1 MDGKRSC
8 SAQKPCTLDQSLFPE
23 DSSMSDSSSCCKC
36 GGSDRAVNTICCL
49 VLGCDSR
56 TEGFMP
62 GWDVELARQKL
73 LFFTKPGDF
82 AGRFQSVADS
92 LSNAFHS
99 ADLQTKKKCISFLL
113 GVTDSLSSV
122 VELHHN
128 LQSEA
133 LHGDGVLRGCIVDK
147 VLQDGEALLA
157 EWEAAAPD
165 AAKSVL
171 AEIKV
176 EDLAVNKGD
185 NLFIAWANDWQQKN
199 GADPYASVTDHLR
212 CFAALYSPETY
223 YVKLFLAWERGETS
237 TEFFNDYGLQA
248 ARCRKIGSLGGTT
261 NPAIAVM
268 GEDDLDGK
276 ANIHGEAAT
285 AFIKQF
291 PNKWK
296 SVRTVIAREQLAQN
310 QPDDWAATKFTE
322 WVVVDAMLG
331 LRPIFLI
338 QGLGRVA
345 FQLRPDWHDEE
356 EKSIRAGGEIYAIL
370 NERVRKFD
378 DILLEGAGEPYC
390 CAAMPRIGKAN
401 NHFKISCTSQVA
413 LNIVRAFNA
422 GDDPKYPGALK
433 ERMFTNMT
441 LSYEVPQMVA
451 TWRAVDEGIKA
462 YEARTGEKVDDG
474 RGGSVIT
481 SMIGRFNDAI
491 RVYRIEQ
498 LLGALPADSP
508 FKAEIKPAA
517 VKALTDA
524 PVNTPEFKAA
534 VAAAGIEFDPEAE
547 EDAIDHAGSL
557 CTKRAA
563 KWVEFKYGTKQN
575 RLLTASKRK
584 FHQNTDLLD
593 VPFSTDFGNIQRMY
607 LDLAQDGGPEVKS
620 WKTLWDEL
628 NADGTPVAGSIWD
641 KRHQTLLN
649 IWPGWAKAFDP
660 EGVKPEE
667 YISTIYVPPTLTQF
681 LGMWADNVSRA
692 KAAREAVE

>member
-1 MDGKRSC
+1 
-8 SAQKPCTLDQSLFPE
+8 
-23 DSSMSDSSSCCKC
+23 MSDSSPNCCNC
-36 GGSDRAVNTICCL
+36 GGSDPAARTICCL
-49 VLGCDSR
+49 VLGCDPR

-62 GWDVELARQKL
+62 GWDVELARQKM
-73 LFFTKPGDF
+73 LFFTAPSDF
-82 AGRFQSVADS
+82 LGRFGAVTDCLKSAFSSADS
-92 LSNAFHS
+92 TAR
-99 ADLQTKKKCISFLL
+99 KKMISFLL

-128 LQSEA
+128 LQNEA
-133 LHGDGVLRGCIVDK
+133 LHGDAALCGCVVDK
-147 VLQDGEALLA
+147 ARDEGEKLLA
-157 EWEAAAPD
+157 EWETAAPE
-165 AAKSVL
+165 AAKAVL
-171 AEIKV
+171 AEIKA

-185 NLFIAWANDWQQKN
+185 NLFIAWALDWQSRT
-199 GADPYASVTDHLR
+199 GADPYGSVAEHLK

-223 YVKLFLAWERGETS
+223 YVKLFLEWENGGTS

-276 ANIHGEAAT
+276 ANIHGDEAA

-291 PNKWK
+291 PNKWSAIRK
-296 SVRTVIAREQLAQN
+296 LIAVDQIAQN
-310 QPDDWAATKFTE
+310 ETDDWGATKFTE

-331 LRPIFLI
+331 LRPLFLM

-345 FQLRPDWHDEE
+345 FQLRPDWHDQE
-356 EKSIRAGGEIYAIL
+356 EKCIRAGGEIYALL
-370 NERVRKFD
+370 NKAVKRFD
-378 DILLEGAGEPYC
+378 DILLEGAGEPYVSKT
-390 CAAMPRIGKAN
+390 APRIGKAN
-401 NHFKISCTSQVA
+401 NHFKVSCTSQVA

-451 TWRAVDEGIKA
+451 TWLAVEDGIRA

-491 RVYRIEQ
+491 RAYRIEQ
-498 LLGALPADSP
+498 LLAALPADSP
-508 FKAEIKPAA
+508 FRAEIKPAA

-524 PVNTPEFKAA
+524 PLNSPAFRSA
-534 VAAAGIEFDPEAE
+534 VAEAGVDYDPEAE
-547 EDAIDHAGSL
+547 EDAVDHAGSL

-563 KWVEFKYGTKQN
+563 KWIEFKYGKRRN

-607 LDLAQDGGPEVKS
+607 LDLAKAGGPEIKS
-620 WKTLWDEL
+620 WKTLWDDL
-628 NADGTPVAGSIWD
+628 NEDGMPAAGSIWE
-641 KRHQTLLN
+641 KRHRTLLR

-660 EGVKPEE
+660 DGVKPED
-667 YISTIYVPPTLTQF
+667 YISTIYVPPTLNQF
-681 LGMWADNVSRA
+681 LGMWADNVARA
-692 KAAREAVE
+692 RAAREAVEQV

>member
-1 MDGKRSC
+1 
-8 SAQKPCTLDQSLFPE
+8 
-23 DSSMSDSSSCCKC
+23 MSDSSSSCCKC
-36 GGSDRAVNTICCL
+36 GGSDLAAKTICCL
-49 VLGCDSR
+49 VLGCDAR

-62 GWDVELARQKL
+62 GWDVELASQKL
-73 LFFTKPGDF
+73 IFFTAPADF
-82 AGRFQSVADS
+82 AGRFGSVTS
-92 LSNAFHS
+92 CLSGAFPS
-99 ADLQTKKKCISFLL
+99 ADLATKKKCISFLL

-133 LHGDGVLRGCIVDK
+133 LHEGSTLCGCIVDK
-147 VLQDGEALLA
+147 LREDGRKLLA
-157 EWEAAAPD
+157 EWESAAPD
-165 AAKSVL
+165 AAKAVL
-171 AEIKV
+171 AEIKA

-185 NLFIAWANDWQQKN
+185 NLFIAWAKDWQAKT
-199 GADPYASVTDHLR
+199 GRDPYATVADHLE
-212 CFAALYSPETY
+212 CFAELYSPETY
-223 YVKLFLAWERGETS
+223 YVKLFLAWEKGETN

-276 ANIHGEAAT
+276 ANIHGEEAT

-296 SVRTVIAREQLAQN
+296 DVRAVIARDQLARKQA
-310 QPDDWAATKFTE
+310 DDWAATKFTE

-345 FQLRPDWHDEE
+345 FQLRPDWHDQE

-370 NERVRKFD
+370 NERVKRFD
-378 DILLEGAGEPYC
+378 DILLEGAGEPYASK
-390 CAAMPRIGKAN
+390 AAPRVGKAN

-451 TWRAVDEGIKA
+451 TWLAVEEGIKA

-498 LLGALPADSP
+498 LLAALPADSP
-508 FKAEIKPAA
+508 FRAEIKPAA

-524 PVNTPEFKAA
+524 PLNSPEFKAA
-534 VAAAGIEFDPEAE
+534 VAQAGIDYDPEAE

-563 KWVEFKYGTKQN
+563 KWIEFKYGSKRN

-607 LDLAQDGGPEVKS
+607 LDLAKAGGPEIKS
-620 WKTLWDEL
+620 WKTLYDDM
-628 NADGTPVAGSIWD
+628 NADGTPVAGSIWE
-641 KRHQTLLN
+641 KRHRTLLR
-649 IWPGWAKAFDP
+649 IWPGWANAFDP
-660 EGVKPEE
+660 DGVKPEE
-667 YISTIYVPPTLTQF
+667 YISTIYVPPTLNQF
-681 LGMWADNVSRA
+681 LGMWADNVARA